1 MGGTAPETAAAAA
14 GPILPLPTAPAMPV
28 RLGHLRLD
36 VDDLDRQTAFYTRA
50 LGLTV
55 RERATDDESH
65 YAFLTDEQ
73 PVPGGAADGMHHRL
87 VLRQSRN
94 ADGRDLGA
102 TTRLDHV
109 AWEVESETELW
120 EVVRRLREMGV
131 ETDLQEA
138 QIAWQCY
145 FHDPEGLKLEV
156 YCDRRRRP
164 DGAPL
169 WRGRQEGLPED
180 RLREAAE

>member
-1 MGGTAPETAAAAA
+1 M
-14 GPILPLPTAPAMPV
+14 PA

-36 VDDLDRQTAFYTRA
+36 VNDLDAQVAFYTRA

-65 YAFLTDEQ
+65 YAFLTDGQ
-73 PVPGGAADGMHHRL
+73 PVPGGAGDGMHHRL
-87 VLRQSRN
+87 VLRQSRDE
-94 ADGRDLGA
+94 AGRDLGEA
-102 TTRLDHV
+102 TRLDHV
-109 AWEVESETELW
+109 AWEVGDEAELLAF
-120 EVVRRLREMGV
+120 VKRLHEMGV

-145 FHDPEGLKLEV
+145 LHDPEGLKLEV
-156 YCDRRRRP
+156 YCDRRTRP

-169 WRGRQEGLPED
+169 WKGRQEDLALS
-180 RLREAAE
+180 RLREAAGRGG

>member
-1 MGGTAPETAAAAA
+1 M
-14 GPILPLPTAPAMPV
+14 PA

-36 VDDLDRQTAFYTRA
+36 VADLDAQTEFYTRA

-65 YAFLTDEQ
+65 YAFLTDAQ
-73 PVPGGAADGMHHRL
+73 PVPGGVEAGDVGGMHHRL
-87 VLRQSRN
+87 VLRQSRD
-94 ADGRDLGA
+94 AAGRDLGEA
-102 TTRLDHV
+102 TRLDHF
-109 AWEVESETELW
+109 AWEVDDEAELRAF
-120 EVVRRLREMGV
+120 VDRLREMGV

-145 FHDPEGLKLEV
+145 FHDPEGNKVEV
-156 YCDRRRRP
+156 YCDRRTRP

-169 WRGRQEGLPED
+169 WRGRQEGLSEE
-180 RLREAAE
+180 RLREA